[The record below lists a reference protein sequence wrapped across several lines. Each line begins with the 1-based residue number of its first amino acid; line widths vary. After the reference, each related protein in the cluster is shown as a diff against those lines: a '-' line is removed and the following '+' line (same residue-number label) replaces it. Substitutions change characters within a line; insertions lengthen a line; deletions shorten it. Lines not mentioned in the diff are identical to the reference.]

1 MLGASLFGLFVGA
14 VPGLTATMATAL
26 LVPVTFFMA
35 PIPAIAAI
43 VTATA
48 MAIFSGDIPG
58 CLLRMPGTPAS
69 AAYTDE
75 AYAMTKKGQ
84 AELALG
90 AGLVF
95 SAVGGLFG
103 TAVLMVSAPA
113 LAEFA
118 LKFSSFEY
126 FWLVLMGL
134 TCAVFISTDTPLKG
148 LTTLFIGLLIAG
160 VGLNN
165 PAAFPRFTFGST
177 ELLGGIGLIPLMIGM
192 FAVSE
197 IIRYMVST
205 EGEALI
211 VDKPIGNVFKG
222 MWGLAVKYPKQ
233 ILRGSALGTL
243 IGALPGAGADI
254 AAWMSYA
261 MSKKFSK
268 EPEKFGTGHV
278 EGIVESGS
286 ANNSALA
293 GAWIPALVFGI
304 PGDSITAIVIGVLY
318 MKNMNPGPTLFTTN
332 PENIYAVY
340 LLFIVANLIML
351 PLGWLCIKV
360 AKRILRVPRDILMP
374 VILLFCI
381 VGAFAINNTAF
392 DVGIMLVAGLVA
404 WLLEENGF
412 PITPLILGVVL
423 GGMLEENF
431 VSSMIKA
438 DGNLLGFFAR
448 PIAAG
453 ARRADDRDLVL
464 AAAAAAPRCR
474 SAAATRALS
483 SPARRAADRCR
494 AARRRFRRAAAADAH
509 NRRHAHSHA
518 VDSRY
523 AWRPP
528 RRRARADDDRQ
539 RARCTSS
546 PSSCRACR
554 PSSAARA
561 PTRRCRTRC

>member
-1 MLGASLFGLFVGA
+1 MVFEPYNLVVMLGASLFGLFVGA

-35 PIPAIAAI
+35 PIPAIAAM

-75 AYAMTKKGQ
+75 AYAMTRKGL
-84 AELALG
+84 AEIALG

-95 SAVGGLFG
+95 STLGGLFG
-103 TAVLMVSAPA
+103 TAVLMLAAPS

-134 TCAVFISTDTPLKG
+134 TCAVFISSDRPVKG
-148 LTTLFIGLLIAG
+148 LVTLFLGLLISS

-165 PAAFPRFTFGST
+165 PAAFPRFTFGNA
-177 ELLGGIGLIPLMIGM
+177 ELLGGVGLVPLMIGM

-197 IIRYMVST
+197 IIRYVVDT
-205 EGEALI
+205 APGTLI
-211 VDKPIGNVFKG
+211 IDAQVGNVFKG
-222 MWGLAVKYPKQ
+222 MRALARKYPLQ
-233 ILRGSALGTL
+233 VLRGSTLGT
-243 IGALPGAGADI
+243 IVGALPGAGADI

-261 MSKKFSK
+261 MSKRFSK

-278 EGIVESGS
+278 EGIVEASS

-332 PENIYAVY
+332 PQNIYAVF
-340 LLFIVANLIML
+340 LLFILANLMML
-351 PLGWLCIKV
+351 PLGYLCIKV
-360 AKRILRVPRDILMP
+360 AKRILKVPRDILMP
-374 VILLFCI
+374 VILLFCV

-392 DVGIMLVAGLVA
+392 DIGVMLVAGVA
-404 WLLEENGF
+404 AYLLEQNDF
-412 PITPLILGVVL
+412 PISPLILGVVL
-423 GGMLEENF
+423 GGMLEQNL
-431 VSSMIKA
+431 VSSLIKA
-438 DGNLLGFFAR
+438 DGNPLAFFER
-448 PIAAG
+448 PI
-453 ARRADDRDLVL
+453 
-464 AAAAAAPRCR
+464 
-474 SAAATRALS
+474 SATLGVVTILIWLS
-483 SPARRAADRCR
+483 PLLH
-494 AARRRFRRAAAADAH
+494 RRR
-509 NRRHAHSHA
+509 SEP
-518 VDSRY
+518 
-523 AWRPP
+523 RP
-528 RRRARADDDRQ
+528 A
-539 RARCTSS
+539 
-546 PSSCRACR
+546 
-554 PSSAARA
+554 
-561 PTRRCRTRC
+561 